1 MPNTETQQMMLTVI
15 EHAQSAKPSEFRLLR
30 NWSDYR
36 YHVGKRRSFK
46 LLVRA
51 LRSGSDRLFKSY
63 CSSVRSSE
71 EDLNKL
77 LAYQQMLK
85 VIDFYLHELDTI
97 DRMIIEYEG
106 RLWNIL

>member
-1 MPNTETQQMMLTVI
+1 MLNTETQQMMLTII
-15 EHAQSAKPSEFRLLR
+15 EYAKSAKPSEFRLLR

-51 LRSGSDRLFKSY
+51 LQSGSDRLFKNY
-63 CSSVRSSE
+63 CKSILCL
-71 EDLNKL
+71 EDFNKL
-77 LAYQQMLK
+77 LAYKQLQG
-85 VIDFYLHELDTI
+85 VIKFYKQELATVTKMI
-97 DRMIIEYEG
+97 DEYEA